1 MSHEPDYPL
10 CRAAG
15 LRICKADGVMFIP
28 AESIKVALGDEYG
41 RFLEV
46 FTNGRPCRSYEPHPF
61 HVEQALRRLV
71 EEWR

>member
-46 FTNGRPCRSYEPHPF
+46 FGNGQTCHMYGPYPCD
-61 HVEQALRRLV
+61 VERALRSMR
-71 EEWR
+71 